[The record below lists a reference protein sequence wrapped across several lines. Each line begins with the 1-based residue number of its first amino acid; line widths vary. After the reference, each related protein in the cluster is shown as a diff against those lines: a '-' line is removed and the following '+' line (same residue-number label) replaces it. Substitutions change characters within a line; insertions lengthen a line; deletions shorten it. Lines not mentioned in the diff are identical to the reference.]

1 MPIVDCFF
9 GTHQYVSAAFRYW
22 DNTLRREPNDS
33 ALYPNLTVLQC
44 LKTQLHRFCMLLWKT
59 GTVEMRIWPNDHCP
73 PHVTAVCR
81 PDSWTARFVF
91 SMLTD
96 DVSLWDIKPKQNA
109 PSYGVVCQ
117 LANDIHANGFSVG
130 KAGGNTSSTIAACA
144 STTCLWSANKVEKSH
159 CSIKARPTSR
169 TARSFPRQASMCPA

>member
-1 MPIVDCFF
+1 
-9 GTHQYVSAAFRYW
+9 
-22 DNTLRREPNDS
+22 
-33 ALYPNLTVLQC
+33 
-44 LKTQLHRFCMLLWKT
+44 MLLWKT

-117 LANDIHANGFSVG
+117 LANDIHAKRVQCRESWWKYQQHNCGVCLDNVPVVG
-130 KAGGNTSSTIAACA
+130 KQGGEIALFDQSQADEPDG
-144 STTCLWSANKVEKSH
+144 SIVPETGIYVPGLGVRPQINWGNQVTTELLKEV
-159 CSIKARPTSR
+159 
-169 TARSFPRQASMCPA
+169 